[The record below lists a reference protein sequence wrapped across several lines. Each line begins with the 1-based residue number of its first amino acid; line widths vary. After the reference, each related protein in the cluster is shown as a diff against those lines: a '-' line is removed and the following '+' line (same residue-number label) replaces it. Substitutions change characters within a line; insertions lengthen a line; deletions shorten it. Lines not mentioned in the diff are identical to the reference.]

1 MFKPVKKTMRAIKQ
15 MNLRGTVTIVI
26 YWIDLDP
33 AITLT
38 RQSNQVIITAMY
50 RPQAYTVFYPYSN

>member
-1 MFKPVKKTMRAIKQ
+1 MRAIKQ